1 MRFHTFDMCVSKTN
15 LDKEKKVLQMIII
28 AAASLLQWA
37 VTLNVYFITG
47 KARRV
52 ESNGAAFPSVVD

>member
-1 MRFHTFDMCVSKTN
+1 MCVSKMN

-28 AAASLLQWA
+28 AAASLLQRA

-47 KARRV
+47 KARSV

>member
-1 MRFHTFDMCVSKTN
+1 MCVSKTN

-28 AAASLLQWA
+28 AAASLQRA